1 MTCSC
6 RNKGHCCPLAGRSG
20 VDESHST
27 LKAQMPTLDA
37 LFAKMERGEMPNFLE
52 VLAAL
57 SEVTENQTDCDTQ
70 PGQFCP
76 TCG

>member
-1 MTCSC
+1 MSQI
-6 RNKGHCCPLAGRSG
+6 RDKQGHSCPLAGRSG
-20 VDESHST
+20 VGECNTTQES
-27 LKAQMPTLDA
+27 LGPVLDA

-52 VLAAL
+52 VLAGL
-57 SEVTENQTDCDTQ
+57 SAVTETQTDFDTQ